1 MSLPRRA
8 RLNLEILEARDLP
21 SALPPVIAEA
31 GSYASDHIL
40 VRWLD
45 GNPQSSNLTAGAES
59 LGNNTWSL
67 KLQQGV
73 SVADAVTYY
82 SHLPGVDFAQPDYEI
97 SLAGTPND
105 PGFSQ
110 QWSLKNTGQ
119 YGGTPGDDIG
129 ATTAWNAE
137 AGASTIIVA
146 VIDSGIDY
154 NHPDLAANM
163 WHNPSVSSV
172 GDVYGASYVTGTET
186 GNPYDDNGHGT
197 VVAGIIGAVANNGIG
212 ISGVAPNVKIMDLK
226 FLDGSGNGNTA
237 NAIQAVYYAVNH
249 GAKII
254 NASWGGSG
262 SSSALQSA
270 IDYARAHGVIFVAAA
285 GNNSAN
291 NDTSAQYPADYPED
305 NVVSVAATDW
315 NDKLASYSNYGPTT
329 VDLAAPGSYIYS
341 TYPTNLDGSN
351 PYRWYSGSSMAAP
364 EVAGA
369 LALVWGLHP
378 SWSYSQVIN
387 DVLGSVDKLSG
398 LSGKVATGG
407 RLDLAKAVAAA
418 ATPTPS
424 PTPTPPSTPTTTSS
438 TGNFGSGNVNVP
450 IRDLQSATAS
460 LVIPIHGTIADLNVK
475 VNISDIN
482 DANLVVK
489 LVSPTGREVI
499 LANQRG
505 PGGRNFSFTVFDDE
519 AATPIANGKAPFTG
533 SFRPESPLS
542 AFDGSDIYGTWKL
555 VVTDMVKGNAGTI
568 QNFTITSV
576 AKASSTTSAA
586 TKSQGMEENGPLP
599 TPASSAVVGSDVP
612 EQVALITWSGYQPA
626 SAVEPVLPQSNAKT
640 PTATRNESPP
650 LPRVAPVPSVTASV
664 FVPSAEDSDGIG
676 EAPDSAEVDAL
687 LAALFIQV

>member
-1 MSLPRRA
+1 MSHPRRA

-21 SALPPVIAEA
+21 SSSLPPVVAEA
-31 GSYASDHIL
+31 GSFASDHIL

-45 GNPQSSNLTAGAES
+45 GNPPSSNLTAGAES
-59 LGNNTWSL
+59 LGNNTWAL

-73 SVADAVTYY
+73 SVADAVAYY
-82 SHLPGVDFAQPDYEI
+82 VHLPGVDFAQPDYEI
-97 SLAGTPND
+97 SVAGMPND

-110 QWSLKNTGQ
+110 QWSLKNSGQ

-129 ATTAWNAE
+129 ATTAWNAA
-137 AGASTIIVA
+137 AGASTIVVA

-172 GDVYGASYVTGTET
+172 GDVYGASFVTGAET

-285 GNNSAN
+285 GNNGTN
-291 NDTSAQYPADYPED
+291 NDTTAQYPADYREG

-341 TYPTNLDGSN
+341 TYPTNLDSSN

-378 SWSYSQVIN
+378 SWSYNQVIS
-387 DVLGSVDKLSG
+387 DVLGSVDKLSA
-398 LSGKVATGG
+398 LTGKVATGG
-407 RLDLAKAVAAA
+407 RLDLAKAVAA

-450 IRDLQSATAS
+450 IRDLQSASAS

-489 LVSPTGREVI
+489 LVSPTGCEVM

-533 SFRPESPLS
+533 SFRPDSSLS

-568 QNFTITSV
+568 QNFTITAV
-576 AKASSTTSAA
+576 TRAASAA
-586 TKSQGMEENGPLP
+586 STASKSLGMKENGPLVP
-599 TPASSAVVGSDVP
+599 GAETSNLVGGSVS
-612 EQVALITWSGYQPA
+612 EQPVLVTWTGSQPA
-626 SAVEPVLPQSNAKT
+626 STVEPVSPQSNVK
-640 PTATRNESPP
+640 TATVSRNAVSQAPLVPP
-650 LPRVAPVPSVTASV
+650 TQSTSASV
-664 FVPSAEDSDGIG
+664 FVPPVEDVDRVDDEG
-676 EAPDSAEVDAL
+676 EVDVL
-687 LAALFIQV
+687 LASLFIQI